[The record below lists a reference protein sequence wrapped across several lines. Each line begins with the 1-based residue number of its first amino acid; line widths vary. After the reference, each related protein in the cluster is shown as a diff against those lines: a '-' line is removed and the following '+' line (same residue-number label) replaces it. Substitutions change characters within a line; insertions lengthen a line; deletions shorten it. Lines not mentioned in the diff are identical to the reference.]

1 MLPLHEFGS
10 QLADMA
16 DDMDAALH
24 VEEEE
29 EEGKAD
35 WCCSAAVVDRTVD
48 T

>member
-16 DDMDAALH
+16 AEMDAALH
-24 VEEEE
+24 V

-35 WCCSAAVVDRTVD
+35 WCCSAAVVGGTVD